1 MFGGLD
7 AWRTTQQIGCLA
19 AWIEDNTADS
29 EADRKG
35 RTTLGSSAE
44 PCLWKSQ
51 QEIHQVFE
59 SLSNMFE
66 HPLTLPRECSRYFPR
81 NCIRCSSST
90 ILIRKCIKFYSEA
103 AVNLGSSGEQRK
115 RGEASFV
122 SLLAWAWAA
131 ARESLGSVK

>member
-1 MFGGLD
+1 MAGLDVWILGCIDAWMLGGLDAYCLD

-35 RTTLGSSAE
+35 RTTLGSEAE

-66 HPLTLPRECSRYFPR
+66 HPLEL
-81 NCIRCSSST
+81 
-90 ILIRKCIKFYSEA
+90 
-103 AVNLGSSGEQRK
+103 
-115 RGEASFV
+115 
-122 SLLAWAWAA
+122 
-131 ARESLGSVK
+131 